1 MVAPAVLAG
10 IASLAATAASPAPAA
25 GQIAWDSPPLVSP
38 AAPSRFS
45 VFIVNPS
52 GGDLG
57 ALLTFRH
64 SAGAVGLGYRTAI
77 SDESG
82 SGDIAFSAGID
93 VSGLLARGVEG
104 SEIDLM
110 WWSGGGVGI
119 GSETIVTFPLGL
131 ILGWT
136 GQSDGVGLSPYGG
149 GHLVLD
155 LVSGPGD
162 AVRLD
167 AVFDLGLDLQL
178 SSGWTI
184 RVGFSL
190 GDRESL
196 ALGVRLPG
204 G

>member
-25 GQIAWDSPPLVSP
+25 GQIAWDSPALVSP

-45 VFIVNPS
+45 VFIV
-52 GGDLG
+52 
-57 ALLTFRH
+57 LLTFRH